1 MLYTE
6 GLEQTKTT
14 LASTDRKKLQ
24 SVSIIFNGSGL
35 INSDKLNDVT
45 FPLKKLYHLKVLV
58 ATII

>member
-6 GLEQTKTT
+6 GLEQTKAT